1 MYINEILKF
10 KRASDRQRSQVM
22 EKAEAK
28 RRLYNLSSFTHKM
41 DTNGMNAFETSIPK
55 SLLQTLS
62 SNNSTSAA
70 QLSKRFKT
78 KERRKMEL
86 IDQIKLF
93 RREQRRQELE
103 NRNLGN
109 YSRLF
114 PIDDKY
120 DMEYYLNILSTAFNL
135 FYPVGKQFQW
145 KKTYERIKVYL
156 LLFCVLFQHLN

>member
-1 MYINEILKF
+1 
-10 KRASDRQRSQVM
+10 M

-28 RRLYNLSSFTHKM
+28 RRLYNLSIFTHKS
-41 DTNGMNAFETSIPK
+41 DANGMNTLETIPK
-55 SLLQTLS
+55 SLLQTLT
-62 SNNSTSAA
+62 SNNSASAI
-70 QLSKRFKT
+70 QLSKRFKS

-135 FYPVGKQFQW
+135 FYPVGKQFHW
-145 KKTYERIKVYL
+145 KKTYERIKVL
-156 LLFCVLFQHLN
+156 VLVFIVF